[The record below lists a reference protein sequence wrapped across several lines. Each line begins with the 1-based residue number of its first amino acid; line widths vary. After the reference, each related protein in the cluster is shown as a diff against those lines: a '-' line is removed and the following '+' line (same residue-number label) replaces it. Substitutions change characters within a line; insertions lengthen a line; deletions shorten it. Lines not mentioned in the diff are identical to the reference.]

1 MNHPE
6 IVIKVVSA
14 QWCSGCVSLKRSL
27 EDNNIEYT
35 TIDADDFNNQ
45 EYISKLGVRSLPVTI
60 LEVDGVVKG
69 KIQGLVSVASLR
81 KTIDDVVAEATA
93 EMEGKI

>member
-14 QWCSGCVSLKRSL
+14 QWCSSCHSLKHSL
-27 EDNNIEYT
+27 DTNNIQYQVV
-35 TIDADDFNNQ
+35 DADDFENQ

-60 LEVDGVVKG
+60 LEVDGIVKA

-81 KTIDDVVAEATA
+81 KTIDDIVAEATA
-93 EMEGKI
+93 EMEDKE